1 MSKDKYV
8 VLKQYFGYDHF
19 RSGQTE
25 LIDSI
30 LNHKD
35 TLGIMPTGA
44 GKSICFQIP
53 ALIMDGI
60 TLVISPLISL
70 MKDQVSALIQAG
82 IPAAFLNSSLS
93 INQYRLALKYAEEG
107 RYKIIYVAPERLT
120 TVEFLSF
127 ASQATISMVSVD
139 EAHCVSQW
147 GQDFRPSYLKIKKF
161 IEALPNRP
169 IISGFTATATKEVR
183 DDIIGILELQEA
195 TVVTTGFDRKNLS
208 FEVRKPKDKYG
219 EVLDYLED
227 HSKESGIIYCSTR
240 KNVEEV
246 CDNLKKEGYAVTRYH
261 AGLSDGERRQNQED
275 FVFDVKPIMIAT
287 NAFGMGIDKSNVSFV
302 IHYNMPKNLE
312 SYYQEAGRAGRDG
325 EPAECIL
332 LYNGQ
337 DVITNQFF
345 IDNGGQNEELDEE
358 TAQLVKEKERERL
371 KIMTYYCHTNDCLR
385 EYILRYFGDQTGNYC
400 GNCSNCTSN
409 FEEVN
414 ISELARKIIFCIQET
429 HGRYGIKVIIDTL
442 RGSKGQKILR
452 LGLDQFQTYGT
463 CRETSEQKLRDVVNY
478 LVIHEYLFLTNSE
491 YPTVGVTKK
500 AVDALDS
507 LEELSMKIV
516 KEEKRLVAK
525 NKKEKE
531 MRSSKTNKSKAST
544 VTSTI
549 EIDEELF
556 ETLRSLRSQ
565 IAFKQR
571 VPAYIVF
578 NDAAL
583 RSMCEIKPTTMA
595 QFLNVSGVGEVKM
608 KHYGNTF
615 IEAIREYEE
624 NK

>member
-1 MSKDKYV
+1 MSIDKYS

-19 RSGQTE
+19 RSGQEE

-30 LNHKD
+30 LESKD

-53 ALIMDGI
+53 AMVMEGI

-70 MKDQVSALIQAG
+70 MKDQVTALIQAG

-93 INQYRLALKYAEEG
+93 AKQYRLALKYATEG
-107 RYKIIYVAPERLT
+107 KYKIIYIAPERLLT
-120 TVEFLSF
+120 EEFLYFS
-127 ASQATISMVSVD
+127 SQANISMISID

-161 IEALPNRP
+161 IEKISSRP
-169 IISGFTATATKEVR
+169 IISAFTATATKEVR
-183 DDIIGILELQEA
+183 DDIIEILELQES
-195 TVVTTGFDRKNLS
+195 TVITTGFDRKNLS

-219 EVLDYLED
+219 EVLEYVQD
-227 HSKESGIIYCSTR
+227 HLKKSGIIYCSTR

-246 CDNLKKEGYAVTRYH
+246 CANLSKEGYPTTRYH
-261 AGLSDGERRQNQED
+261 AGLTDEERKQNQED
-275 FVFDVKPIMIAT
+275 FVFDVKPIMVAT

-332 LYNGQ
+332 LYNGK

-358 TAQLVKEKERERL
+358 TARLVKEKERERL
-371 KIMTYYCHTNDCLR
+371 KLMTYYCHTNDCLR
-385 EYILRYFGDQTGNYC
+385 EYILKYFGDNTVNFC

-409 FEEVN
+409 FEEIDITD
-414 ISELARKIIFCIQET
+414 ISRKIITCIYSVQ
-429 HGRYGIKVIIDTL
+429 GKYGIKIMIDTM

-452 LGLDQFQTYGT
+452 HNLDELPSYGN
-463 CRETSEQKLRDVVNY
+463 CNDISEKKLRDIINY
-478 LVIHEYLFLTNSE
+478 LVIYEYLFLTNCE
-491 YPTVGVTKK
+491 YPTVGITKK
-500 AVDALDS
+500 AIEAIDNQ
-507 LEELSMKIV
+507 EELSMKIV
-516 KEEKRLVAK
+516 KEEKRIIAK
-525 NKKEKE
+525 THKEKTTGRGNKKNGY
-531 MRSSKTNKSKAST
+531 RVSSETDD
-544 VTSTI
+544 
-549 EIDEELF
+549 IDEELF
-556 ETLRSLRSQ
+556 EVLRSLRTQ
-565 IAFKQR
+565 IAFKQK

-583 RSMCEIKPTTMA
+583 RSMCELKPMTKA
-595 QFLNVSGVGEVKM
+595 EFLNVSGVGEVKM
-608 KHYGNTF
+608 KHYGEAF
-615 IEAIREYEE
+615 IEAIRKYGEG
-624 NK
+624 